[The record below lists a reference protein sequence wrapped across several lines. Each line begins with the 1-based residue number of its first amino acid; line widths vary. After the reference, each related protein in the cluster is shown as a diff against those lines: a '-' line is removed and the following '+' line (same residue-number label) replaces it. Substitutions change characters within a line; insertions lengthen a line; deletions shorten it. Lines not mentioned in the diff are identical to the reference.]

1 MRRNFKF
8 LIDAF
13 KNLSGEYR
21 FGIFIHEDNWEI
33 FYEYLSQHL
42 DISLNSLSRVEVTEN
57 FIFLQNKKSK
67 MFIYKIHDSIL
78 RICGQR
84 YNFVFWDELLKSPI
98 VNKIIRPCATLSPG
112 IMLSLHFRQK
122 CNYCICKDYDLIDWM
137 SFFNEYYNSEPNM
150 EE

>member
-67 MFIYKIHDSIL
+67 MFIYKIHDYTLQI
-78 RICGQR
+78 RGQR

-98 VNKIIRPCATLSPG
+98 VNEIIKPCATLSPG
-112 IMLSLHFRQK
+112 IMLSLRFRQK
-122 CNYCICKDYDLIDWM
+122 FNYCVYKDYDLIDWM

-150 EE
+150 E